1 MKLLFVHDG
10 TLKYDHDG
18 RYYGTAVTPY
28 SLSRYKYLSDD
39 ITIVIRAYP
48 FKDGESRSRYMEIPS
63 EYKIVHVDNYMTL
76 KGMLFQK
83 RIVEK
88 RLVSIIKE
96 MDLVIARFSGPTG
109 KIAFS
114 ICNKMNKPCIV
125 ECVGCAWDSF
135 WNYNLKG
142 KFLAPFLFFAQK
154 RLIKQAK
161 YVIYVTNQF
170 LQRRY
175 PTNGKSINAS
185 NVELLSMQESVLNNR
200 LKHLNADVNKKTLVL
215 GTASAIDV
223 KYKGQAYVMEAMSIL
238 KKEGYRFVYQIAG
251 AGDKGY
257 LEGQAKKYGVEDDVQ
272 FMGVM
277 PHEKV
282 FEWMDNLDIYI
293 QPSDQEGLPR
303 ALIEAMSR
311 ACPAIG
317 STTAG
322 IPELLSEDAIFTR
335 KKVPTLVKVLR
346 DMEDK
351 TLRIK
356 QAKRNY
362 QTALGYQRETIYAR
376 RNVFFDEVLTENHL
390 AK

>member
-1 MKLLFVHDG
+1 
-10 TLKYDHDG
+10 
-18 RYYGTAVTPY
+18 
-28 SLSRYKYLSDD
+28 
-39 ITIVIRAYP
+39 
-48 FKDGESRSRYMEIPS
+48 
-63 EYKIVHVDNYMTL
+63 
-76 KGMLFQK
+76 
-83 RIVEK
+83 
-88 RLVSIIKE
+88 
-96 MDLVIARFSGPTG
+96 
-109 KIAFS
+109 
-114 ICNKMNKPCIV
+114 
-125 ECVGCAWDSF
+125 
-135 WNYNLKG
+135 
-142 KFLAPFLFFAQK
+142 
-154 RLIKQAK
+154 
-161 YVIYVTNQF
+161 
-170 LQRRY
+170 
-175 PTNGKSINAS
+175 
-185 NVELLSMQESVLNNR
+185 MQESVLNNR

-376 RNVFFDEVLTENHL
+376 RNVFFDEVLTCLLYTSDAADEL
-390 AK
+390 

>member
-1 MKLLFVHDG
+1 MIKV
-10 TLKYDHDG
+10 TLK
-18 RYYGTAVTPY
+18 V
-28 SLSRYKYLSDD
+28 
-39 ITIVIRAYP
+39 
-48 FKDGESRSRYMEIPS
+48 
-63 EYKIVHVDNYMTL
+63 
-76 KGMLFQK
+76 
-83 RIVEK
+83 
-88 RLVSIIKE
+88 RL
-96 MDLVIARFSGPTG
+96 
-109 KIAFS
+109 
-114 ICNKMNKPCIV
+114 
-125 ECVGCAWDSF
+125 
-135 WNYNLKG
+135 
-142 KFLAPFLFFAQK
+142 
-154 RLIKQAK
+154 
-161 YVIYVTNQF
+161 
-170 LQRRY
+170 
-175 PTNGKSINAS
+175 
-185 NVELLSMQESVLNNR
+185 
-200 LKHLNADVNKKTLVL
+200 
-215 GTASAIDV
+215 
-223 KYKGQAYVMEAMSIL
+223 
-238 KKEGYRFVYQIAG
+238 
-251 AGDKGY
+251 
-257 LEGQAKKYGVEDDVQ
+257 KKYGVEDDVQ

-362 QTALGYQRETIYAR
+362 SNSIWAIKEKPSMLVEMC
-376 RNVFFDEVLTENHL
+376 FFDEVLTENHL